1 MTKIRPLDDSDDLQE
16 AETFKP
22 LTADEARQLRQKM
35 PLLSVWRVVAVQVLV
50 GVVATVLAE
59 WFTGQSVIALS
70 VAYGALS
77 VVIPAALFA
86 RGVTSPVSSAN
97 AGAAVFGFLLWE
109 IVKIG
114 LTLAMLLLAPRV
126 VAQVSWPAMLVGLVL
141 TMKVYWVVLG
151 VRSVFYPKVNFKSEQ
166 KNVS

>member
-50 GVVATVLAE
+50 GAVATVLAE

-141 TMKVYWVVLG
+141 TMKVYWVALG
-151 VRSVFYPKVNFKSEQ
+151 VRSVFYPKVKFKSEQ

>member
-1 MTKIRPLDDSDDLQE
+1 MTKIRPLDESDDLQE

-50 GVVATVLAE
+50 GAVATVLAE

-141 TMKVYWVVLG
+141 TMKVYWVALG

>member
-1 MTKIRPLDDSDDLQE
+1 MPLAETDDLQE

-22 LTADEARQLRQKM
+22 LTAQEARELRRKM
-35 PLLSVWRVVAVQVLV
+35 PLLSVWRVVGVQISVGAVSAL
-50 GVVATVLAE
+50 LAW
-59 WFTGQSVIALS
+59 WFTGKSVVALS

-86 RGVTSPVSSAN
+86 RGMTSPAASVN
-97 AGAAVFGFLLWE
+97 VGAAAFGFLLWE

-126 VAQVSWPAMLVGLVL
+126 VSQVSWPAMLVGLVL
-141 TMKVYWVVLG
+141 TMKVYWVALG
-151 VRSVFYPKVNFKSEQ
+151 VRSVFYPKVNFKTEQ
-166 KNVS
+166 TNVS

>member
-1 MTKIRPLDDSDDLQE
+1 VTKIRPLDDSDDLQE

-50 GVVATVLAE
+50 GAVATVLAE

-141 TMKVYWVVLG
+141 TMKVYWVALG
-151 VRSVFYPKVNFKSEQ
+151 VRSVFYPKVNFKAEQ

>member
-50 GVVATVLAE
+50 GAVATVLAQ
-59 WFTGQSVIALS
+59 WFTGQSVVALS

-141 TMKVYWVVLG
+141 TMKVYWVALG
-151 VRSVFYPKVNFKSEQ
+151 IRSVFYPKVNFKSEQ

>member
-50 GVVATVLAE
+50 GAVATVLAE

-141 TMKVYWVVLG
+141 TMKVYWVALG
-151 VRSVFYPKVNFKSEQ
+151 VRSVFYPKVNFKAEQ
-166 KNVS
+166 NNVS

>member
-1 MTKIRPLDDSDDLQE
+1 MTKIRPLDDSDDLPE

-50 GVVATVLAE
+50 GAVAALLAQ
-59 WFTGQSVIALS
+59 WFTGQPVVAQS

-141 TMKVYWVVLG
+141 TMKVYWVALG
-151 VRSVFYPKVNFKSEQ
+151 VRSVFYPKVNFKAEQ

>member
-50 GVVATVLAE
+50 GAVATVLAE

-141 TMKVYWVVLG
+141 TMKVYWVALG